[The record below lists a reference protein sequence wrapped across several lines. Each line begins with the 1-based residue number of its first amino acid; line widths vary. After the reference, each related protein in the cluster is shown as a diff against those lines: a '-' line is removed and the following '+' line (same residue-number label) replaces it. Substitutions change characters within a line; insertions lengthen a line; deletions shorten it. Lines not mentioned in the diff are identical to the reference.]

1 LTTAAAD
8 RRALGWLLL
17 AALLVLGAGMGLRDP
32 WPSDEPRYALSAQQM
47 VASGDWLFP
56 RRGSEL
62 YSDKPPM
69 LMWLQAL
76 SFQLTGHWRVAF
88 LLPSLLAGLGTL
100 VLVWDLGRRLFTPR
114 TGLFAAIA
122 VLSALMFTFQFKRAQ
137 IDPLVT
143 FYITLANWG
152 LLRHLLQGPNWKM
165 YWLGCFAAGLGVIT
179 KGVGVIALLMLVPYA
194 LARRQG
200 WPGLAITHAS
210 AWRWAG
216 GGLAF
221 LAAIALW
228 LVPMALA
235 ALSRGTPEYLG
246 YMQDILFNQTA
257 RRYAGQ
263 VGGHAAKSWWYFFPV
278 LLVHFFPL
286 SLAYV
291 SGWRDWRTAW
301 QLRDARYALLVG
313 WCLLVFIFFTLA
325 IGKREVYVLPMLP
338 MLALALAPTLER
350 LAHALWLRRTV
361 LGIVVLAGM
370 ALVAAG
376 GWVGQG
382 HAAKLNQVMLE
393 RGLAGE
399 LPTLG
404 WSVAAIGAA
413 WLLAAAVCRV
423 RRGVH
428 ALLAGLALLWITWGV
443 LIAPAANSS
452 VSSADVMR
460 QIDRVAGRGEVAMVA
475 WKEQNLLMSPRPL
488 KDFGF
493 RTSPA
498 EQFER
503 AVAWLQ
509 EAPAQRWIFAHQ
521 QEVQA
526 CVDRSQVTVLGSS
539 NRREW
544 SMFQVSAVKPG
555 CQLPQPPSNTKAT
568 DAED

>member
-1 LTTAAAD
+1 
-8 RRALGWLLL
+8 
-17 AALLVLGAGMGLRDP
+17 
-32 WPSDEPRYALSAQQM
+32 
-47 VASGDWLFP
+47 
-56 RRGSEL
+56 
-62 YSDKPPM
+62 
-69 LMWLQAL
+69 
-76 SFQLTGHWRVAF
+76 
-88 LLPSLLAGLGTL
+88 
-100 VLVWDLGRRLFTPR
+100 
-114 TGLFAAIA
+114 
-122 VLSALMFTFQFKRAQ
+122 
-137 IDPLVT
+137 
-143 FYITLANWG
+143 
-152 LLRHLLQGPNWKM
+152 
-165 YWLGCFAAGLGVIT
+165 
-179 KGVGVIALLMLVPYA
+179 
-194 LARRQG
+194 
-200 WPGLAITHAS
+200 
-210 AWRWAG
+210 
-216 GGLAF
+216 
-221 LAAIALW
+221 
-228 LVPMALA
+228 
-235 ALSRGTPEYLG
+235 
-246 YMQDILFNQTA
+246 
-257 RRYAGQ
+257 

-278 LLVHFFPL
+278 LLLHFFPL

-291 SGWRDWRTAW
+291 SGWRDWRAAW
-301 QLRDARYALLVG
+301 QLHDARYALLVG

-325 IGKREVYVLPMLP
+325 VGKREVYVLPMLP

-350 LAHALWLRRTV
+350 LAHVLWLRRTA
-361 LGIVVLAGM
+361 LGIALLAGV

-393 RGLAGE
+393 RGLGGE

-404 WSVAAIGAA
+404 WGVAAIGAA

-460 QIDRVAGRGEVAMVA
+460 QVDRVAGRGEVAMVA

-509 EAPAQRWIFAHQ
+509 EAPAQRWIFANQ

-526 CVDRSQVTVLGSS
+526 CVDRSMVTVVGSS

-555 CQLPQPPSNTKAT
+555 CQLTQPEPNTKAT
-568 DAED
+568 SAED